1 MRVKIEINDKEAF
14 TIEDAK
20 KMYSTPFSEAKVE
33 VLPDSDSPKDFIF
46 FGIQNLYTLD
56 QLDIFYEY
64 YPHLYEDNL
73 AILKEKILK
82 DISLIIDQVFR
93 ENELKVRE

>member
-1 MRVKIEINDKEAF
+1 MRVKIEVNDKEAF

-33 VLPDSDSPKDFIF
+33 IFPDSDNPRDFIY
-46 FGIQNLYTLD
+46 FGVQNLYTID

-64 YPHLYEDNL
+64 YPHLYEENL
-73 AILKEKILK
+73 LALKEKILK
-82 DISLIIDQVFR
+82 EISQIVDQVFR
-93 ENELKVRE
+93 DNELKVRE